1 MSRRKAA
8 PKRKILPDPKY
19 GNLKLAKFMNQ
30 IMKTARNPLQK
41 VLFMELYQRLKANL
55 KKNL

>member
-30 IMKTARNPLQK
+30 IMKMVKSHWLK
-41 VLFMELYQRLKANL
+41 VLYMER
-55 KKNL
+55 